1 MSSLFSKIG
10 TALGG
15 AVHGLQGAL
24 GIAGKAAGALT
35 NPVGTLVSVAAGAAR
50 AKSPFTGVVPPGG
63 NKYINQTFGLGY
75 SGKGRM
81 SQPTPGYHLNK
92 HKLADGTPAR
102 TVYVRNRHMN
112 PANGRAIARAA
123 RRIHKGEK
131 LLRKIFTVE
140 GHHHGAIKPRRR
152 GKR

>member
-1 MSSLFSKIG
+1 MSSLFSKVG
-10 TALGG
+10 NALGK
-15 AVHGLQGAL
+15 AAGLV
-24 GIAGKAAGALT
+24 GKTAGALT
-35 NPVGTLVSVAAGAAR
+35 NPVGTLVSVAAGAAK
-50 AKSPFTGVVPPGG
+50 AQSPFTGVVPPGG
-63 NKYINQTFGLGY
+63 NAFVNKTFSLGA
-75 SGKGRM
+75 GKGRGRM

-112 PANGRAIARAA
+112 PANGRAIARAT

-131 LLRKIFTVE
+131 VLRKIFTVM
-140 GHHHGAIKPRRR
+140 GQHHGTIKPRKR